1 MTPEELIPGERYR
14 LKEGLE
20 PSIEVD
26 LEGTDRIVELAN
38 SIPSCNEYTFMWR
51 NYTDCIATVRA
62 ENIDCWVPRVGELA
76 EFSDDGKDWH
86 GPHEFSC
93 YLSDESHSFR
103 LQVGYSYKYARP
115 VQQPKDES
123 QPDRKYIL
131 EAAKL
136 EAMRNAL
143 KPESHE
149 PLYGPTELNTGHD
162 ANPSDP
168 RYADLKRRLMRLE
181 RLMADI
187 MDLHKSTGDDIDDQ
201 LRCLKN
207 QQETAGANM
216 LVLLQELTVRLE
228 VVELAQKQIG
238 IEALVRAALLKILK
252 DTSPPVI
259 YNTGV

>member
-1 MTPEELIPGERYR
+1 
-14 LKEGLE
+14 
-20 PSIEVD
+20 VD

-76 EFSDDGKDWH
+76 KFSDNGKDWH
-86 GPHEFSC
+86 GPYEFSC

-115 VQQPKDES
+115 MQKPKDDHN
-123 QPDRKYIL
+123 QTL
-131 EAAKL
+131 E
-136 EAMRNAL
+136 
-143 KPESHE
+143 
-149 PLYGPTELNTGHD
+149 HD
-162 ANPSDP
+162 AKPFDP
-168 RYADLKRRLMRLE
+168 RYAALKNRLTKLE
-181 RLMADI
+181 RLMADTN
-187 MDLHKSTGDDIDDQ
+187 DLYKNTGGAINEQ

-216 LVLLQELTVRLE
+216 LVLLHDLTVRLE

-238 IEALVRAALLKILK
+238 IEAMVRAALLKILQNGM
-252 DTSPPVI
+252 PVGVIELDDI
-259 YNTGV
+259 YNDDKE